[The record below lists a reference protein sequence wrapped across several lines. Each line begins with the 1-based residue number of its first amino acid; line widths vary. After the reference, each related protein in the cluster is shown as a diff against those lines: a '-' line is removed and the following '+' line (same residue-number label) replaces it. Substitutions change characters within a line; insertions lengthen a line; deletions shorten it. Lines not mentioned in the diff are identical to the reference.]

1 VELGV
6 VIGQRCKRVPEEKAM
21 DVVVGYCIAL
31 DLTARDLQTAAKD
44 KGLPW
49 SVPKGYDHFTPVGQ
63 FIDKTAIPDP
73 HNLELFCEVNGVQRQ
88 RGSTGEMIF
97 KLPKLIL
104 ICELAESACV
114 CLLVRVP
121 CFRLVERETKKRTP
135 MGSSYLDTHTCTFLI
150 WINVL
155 QVQA

>member
-97 KLPKLIL
+97 KLPKLIAHISSIFTLEPGDL
-104 ICELAESACV
+104 ILTGTPEGVGPIEAGDK
-114 CLLVRVP
+114 VRAGITG
-121 CFRLVERETKKRTP
+121 LVESEIHFDVA
-135 MGSSYLDTHTCTFLI
+135 MDSE
-150 WINVL
+150 
-155 QVQA
+155 